1 VFAPFVVII
10 ALAGKWSATAPD
22 AGETRG
28 LSLSPFVAGW
38 SSHPSATAASD
49 GSIYGAWAQHTN
61 PAEWEVSGIYV
72 KRWTNGAWQSVG
84 ARIGHRRGVDGA
96 KWASAYA
103 PSLAVVGTQPY
114 IAWYEGGGYG
124 WGEVQRTFV
133 RSSVFVAH
141 WDGSNWVLD
150 RDNAVPNGAL
160 NTAPDAAARTP
171 KLAVVAGVLHAAW
184 IETRGDRNVIV
195 VKRLTAGQWTQA
207 GSDVSSPPVG
217 AGVIMIDVAL
227 ADVAG
232 VPYVAW
238 TEFRRAGDSA
248 SAPLRV
254 VALRGAAWTD
264 VGGPLNTA
272 AGAFANQLALA
283 ASSGTLYVAWQE
295 RALNG
300 NNQVHV
306 KVWKDMKWSAVG
318 GPLNQDPDGGEAG
331 APALASLGSK
341 VWLAWAE
348 APPGKRAAL
357 RIRTL
362 DGGGWSE
369 AGPPLNVDP
378 AGAADSPTLAASAST
393 VSVVWVEKALPPATK
408 QVYAKELH

>member
-1 VFAPFVVII
+1 
-10 ALAGKWSATAPD
+10 
-22 AGETRG
+22 
-28 LSLSPFVAGW
+28 
-38 SSHPSATAASD
+38 
-49 GSIYGAWAQHTN
+49 
-61 PAEWEVSGIYV
+61 VSGIYV
-72 KRWTNGAWQSVG
+72 KRWTGGAWQSVG
-84 ARIGHRRGVDGA
+84 GRIGHRRGVDGA
-96 KWASAYA
+96 QWASAYA
-103 PSLAVVGTQPY
+103 PSVAVVGTQPY

-124 WGEVQRTFV
+124 WGEVQRTFI

-141 WDGSNWVLD
+141 WDGSSSNWVLD
-150 RDNAVPNGAL
+150 RDNAVSNGAL

-171 KLAVVAGVLHAAW
+171 RLAVVAGVLHAAW

-318 GPLNQDPDGGEAG
+318 GSLNQDP
-331 APALASLGSK
+331 
-341 VWLAWAE
+341 
-348 APPGKRAAL
+348 
-357 RIRTL
+357 